1 MSNELHVYAISDS
14 LGETA
19 YAIAEAASVQF
30 PNADFKIQRYP
41 LIKTVSLVQGKTR
54 SCYHRAYFCRS
65 GTIDFCK

>member
-41 LIKTVSLVQGKTR
+41 LIKTVSLVQ
-54 SCYHRAYFCRS
+54 
-65 GTIDFCK
+65 

>member
-30 PNADFKIQRYP
+30 PNAQI
-41 LIKTVSLVQGKTR
+41 SR
-54 SCYHRAYFCRS
+54 SNVTH
-65 GTIDFCK
+65 